1 MKARPAKGLWVIALS
16 FFIAYLLAAVPL
28 PQMVALAR
36 PDWVGLFLIFWVLVL
51 PDRVGITVGFCVG
64 LLQDVVLGTYLGIFA
79 LAYSGLVYL
88 VLLLHQRLRMYPI
101 LQQALVVFLII
112 AVSQLLVQWCRD
124 FLGSGITGEMHLLP
138 SLVSALLWPW
148 VYVVLRSL
156 QLRFRVQ

>member
-1 MKARPAKGLWVIALS
+1 MKAKPAKGLWIIALS
-16 FFIAYLLAAVPL
+16 FFLAYLLAAVPL

-51 PDRVGITVGFCVG
+51 PERVGITVGFSVG
-64 LLQDVVLGTYLGIFA
+64 LLQDVVLGTYLGVFA
-79 LAYSGLVYL
+79 LSYSCVVYL

-112 AVSQLLVQWCRD
+112 AVCQLLVQWCRD

-138 SLVSALLWPW
+138 SLVSAFMWPW
-148 VYVVLRSL
+148 VYVILRSL
-156 QLRFRVQ
+156 QMRFRVQ

>member
-1 MKARPAKGLWVIALS
+1 MKAKPAKGLWIIALS
-16 FFIAYLLAAVPL
+16 FFLAYLLAAVPL

-51 PDRVGITVGFCVG
+51 PERVGITVGFCVG
-64 LLQDVVLGTYLGIFA
+64 LLQDVVLGTYLGVFA
-79 LAYSGLVYL
+79 LSYSCVVYL

-112 AVSQLLVQWCRD
+112 AVCQLLVQWCRD

-138 SLVSALLWPW
+138 SLVSAFMWPW
-148 VYVVLRSL
+148 VYVILRSL
-156 QLRFRVQ
+156 QMRFRVQ